1 MAKST
6 IKLRTKVKG
15 DKVQVKAL
23 ITHPMHTGL
32 VKNKKTGEKIPAQYI
47 TEILVEANGKQIL
60 TANWT
65 GSVSKNPFLSF
76 NYAGKN
82 GDAIKLSWKDNTGKS
97 DSIEKTVGKK

>member
-6 IKLRTKVKG
+6 IKLRTKIKG

-32 VKNKKTGEKIPAQYI
+32 VKNKKTGGRISAQYI
-47 TEILVEANGKQIL
+47 TEVLVETNGKPIL

-76 NYAGKN
+76 KYAGKG